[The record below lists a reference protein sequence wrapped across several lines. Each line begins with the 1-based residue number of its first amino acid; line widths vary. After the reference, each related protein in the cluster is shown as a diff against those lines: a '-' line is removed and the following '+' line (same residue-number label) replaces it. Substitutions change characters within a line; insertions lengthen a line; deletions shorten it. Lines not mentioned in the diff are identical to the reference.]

1 MNPIFQ
7 RCACIARMDDEGIEW
22 LAELLHQVQLDQFF
36 VRIRDELQVGLLV
49 NVLCSN
55 SRRREGVVLVWGGR
69 AEGGG
74 QRAPVLKEKE
84 KVAHSFIII

>member
-55 SRRREGVVLVWGGR
+55 SRGREGVVLVWGGR
-69 AEGGG
+69 AGGG
-74 QRAPVLKEKE
+74 EVRGLPPILKEKE
-84 KVAHSFIII
+84 E

>member
-1 MNPIFQ
+1 
-7 RCACIARMDDEGIEW
+7 MDDEGIEW

-49 NVLCSN
+49 NLLCSN

-69 AEGGG
+69 AEGGSEG
-74 QRAPVLKEKE
+74 SSTKRERESSAQLYYYLIMR
-84 KVAHSFIII
+84 IN